1 MTKINSISTV
11 KDVTAIMVMI
21 FMIISCG
28 SDSNDNRGLWEPAGL
43 ENMQIFEI
51 KEADGTLYVA
61 AGRNGVFRKDMDGDS
76 DWEFLGLDEPEAK
89 VGISTVEVDPSTG
102 TLYAGFHRLNPSG
115 LTNTIAGIF
124 RSTNNGESWEPFDS
138 GFEEATGSFR
148 DITLGLKASPLDDD
162 LMFARTAMGQFRKN
176 PGSDEWTFLD
186 ESLVAGDILLRAF
199 SINPSNPAQIWAGAA
214 NDLTQVVMMKS
225 EDNGDTWENV
235 RLGGVQEF
243 TDGILEIAIDPT
255 NENTVYAC
263 LSSKLVR
270 SNDGGETWEV
280 VIQVESNG
288 ETVFYPCSS
297 VSFHPDAPGTI
308 IVAGS
313 FIRLSEDGG
322 ETWRQISEEDR
333 KGIRSIY
340 IDWQQRKIYA
350 GLINPDEGLFELD
363 F

>member
-1 MTKINSISTV
+1 MHTLKHV
-11 KDVTAIMVMI
+11 PVFLVLI
-21 FMIISCG
+21 FVITSCG

-51 KEADGTLYVA
+51 KEAAGTLYVA
-61 AGRNGVFRKDMDGDS
+61 AGRNGVFRKDMDGNS
-76 DWEFLGLDEPEAK
+76 DWEFLGLDEPEAR

-102 TLYAGFHRLNPSG
+102 TLYAGFHRVNPSG
-115 LTNTIAGIF
+115 PTNTIAGVF
-124 RSTNNGESWEPFDS
+124 RSTTNGESWEPFDS
-138 GFEEATGSFR
+138 GFEEATGGFR

-176 PGSDEWTFLD
+176 PGTSEWTFLD
-186 ESLVAGDILLRAF
+186 ESLVAGDIDLRAF

-214 NDLTQVVMMKS
+214 NDRTQVVMMKS

-243 TDGILEIAIDPT
+243 VDGVREIAIHPT

-280 VIQVESNG
+280 VMQG
-288 ETVFYPCSS
+288 ELEGEPVSFACTA
-297 VSFHPDAPGTI
+297 VSFHPNTPGI
-308 IVAGS
+308 IITAGGV
-313 FIRLSEDGG
+313 IRMTENGG
-322 ETWRQISEEDR
+322 ETWRQISDDDR
-333 KGIRSIY
+333 KGIRSLY
-340 IDWQQRKIYA
+340 VDWQQRKIYA
-350 GLINPDEGLFELD
+350 GLNYPDEGLFELE